1 MSTEIWNQAVITMIY
16 I

>member
-1 MSTEIWNQAVITMIY
+1 MGTEIWNQAVITMIY